1 MVVFFLTDPYANER
15 SYMEKCAYDQIA
27 FHSDERCDYKC
38 FEKNCEAEM
47 FIKTCPDVSIAA
59 VDVTDNSGLELAK
72 SIRKKFRSAF
82 LILIADSSI
91 SPQKYLTPSVMAG
104 GLILRPLSKASVDE
118 VFSES
123 FTSYFNAFYEDEQND
138 FLIKSREG
146 RILVSYDRI
155 NYFESANKRIFLNAD
170 GESYFFY
177 DTIDNLAQTLPE
189 GFIRCH
195 RSFIVNSQKVKKVC
209 LSENI
214 LYLQNNDIVPMSR
227 GYKANLK
234 ERFG

>member
-1 MVVFFLTDPYANER
+1 M
-15 SYMEKCAYDQIA
+15 
-27 FHSDERCDYKC
+27 
-38 FEKNCEAEM
+38 
-47 FIKTCPDVSIAA
+47 
-59 VDVTDNSGLELAK
+59 
-72 SIRKKFRSAF
+72 
-82 LILIADSSI
+82 
-91 SPQKYLTPSVMAG
+91 
-104 GLILRPLSKASVDE
+104 
-118 VFSES
+118 
-123 FTSYFNAFYEDEQND
+123 
-138 FLIKSREG
+138 
-146 RILVSYDRI
+146 SYDRI
-155 NYFESANKRIFLNAD
+155 NYFESANKRISLNAD

-195 RSFIVNSQKVKKVC
+195 RSFIVYSQKVKKVC